1 MKRISLCFLAV
12 VLCGSIYLA
21 TDLRAA
27 EPITIA
33 VPTSLGFLEG
43 KESLKA
49 VQMAVDEIN
58 AKGGVKVGNEKR
70 PFKIADID
78 IRDAA
83 PGVPDTAHAGGSPA
97 RGSLDPKQVPCTH
110 EPLVLPPNAMP
121 RHAHRAC
128 SRWLQAERR
137 RVRKPRWL

>member
-1 MKRISLCFLAV
+1 MKRITLCFLAV

-58 AKGGVKVGNEKR
+58 AKGGVKVGNDMR

-83 PGVPDTAHAGGSPA
+83 PGVP
-97 RGSLDPKQVPCTH
+97 VP
-110 EPLVLPPNAMP
+110 EAL
-121 RHAHRAC
+121 
-128 SRWLQAERR
+128 
-137 RVRKPRWL
+137 